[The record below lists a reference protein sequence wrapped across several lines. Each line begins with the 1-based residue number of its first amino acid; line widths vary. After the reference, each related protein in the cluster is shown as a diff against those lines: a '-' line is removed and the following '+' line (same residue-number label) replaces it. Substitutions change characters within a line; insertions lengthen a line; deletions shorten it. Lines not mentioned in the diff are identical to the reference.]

1 VLVEMP
7 FIKSVTETIYLKKIR
22 EVSESETVKKAIDNL
37 AKKIKKIKES

>member
-1 VLVEMP
+1 MP